1 MVRAALTFRVSPSL
15 PAALEPL
22 AELAGNLAAWK
33 RRVAAAWPHVTVNE
47 VTADVGEARKG
58 ETRQVAAT
66 VQLGDLE
73 PGDVV
78 VEALHGPVRADG
90 VIESPRRFA
99 LEPDGEPAASRQRAT
114 GTVICDVA
122 GEYGVA
128 VRARSH
134 HPGLTDDL
142 ELGLAAWARS
152 DDV

>member
-47 VTADVGEARKG
+47 VTADVGDARKG
-58 ETRQVAAT
+58 ETRQVAA
-66 VQLGDLE
+66 VQLGDLDS
-73 PGDVV
+73 GDVV
-78 VEALHGPVRADG
+78 VEALHGSVRADG

-99 LEPDGEPAASRQRAT
+99 LEPDGEPAAGRQRAT
-114 GTVICDVA
+114 DTVICDVA
-122 GEYGVA
+122 GECGVA
-128 VRARSH
+128 VRARPH
-134 HPGLTDDL
+134 HPDLTDDL
-142 ELGLAAWARS
+142 ELGLAAWARP